1 MSHLAFCSFSM
12 VSLSF
17 DAGTATD
24 RAFLLGGLI
33 LKDHIWV
40 PLNPRISRSHD
51 FIRQDLGTASTVW
64 LPGSAHNLAP
74 WQVYGR
80 HLVRFYDLSACMAGF
95 CFYSLLRAYS
105 SRFLCLRQA
114 GLWLSWAI
122 FNLADD
128 RIAMRQILCGISG

>member
-74 WQVYGR
+74 WQSTAGT
-80 HLVRFYDLSACMAGF
+80 LSDSMTCQRAWQDFAFTAC
-95 CFYSLLRAYS
+95 
-105 SRFLCLRQA
+105 
-114 GLWLSWAI
+114 
-122 FNLADD
+122 
-128 RIAMRQILCGISG
+128 

>member
-51 FIRQDLGTASTVW
+51 FIRQGLGTASTVW

-114 GLWLSWAI
+114 GL
-122 FNLADD
+122 
-128 RIAMRQILCGISG
+128 